1 MLVNLFNTVKGY
13 GVPVTLQ
20 EFLDLLTALDKKLI
34 FADWNDFYYLS
45 RTMLVK
51 DEKNFDKFDR
61 AFDVYFKGIENMD
74 DLIKMIIPEDWIRK
88 QFEKELTPEELKKIK
103 DLGGLEKLL
112 QEFKKRLEEQ
122 EKQHHGG
129 NKWIGTAGTSP
140 FGNDG
145 NHPNGIR
152 VGGKSNKGMAAKVWE
167 DRTFKNLDDSLQL
180 GVRNLKIALRK
191 LRKMTR
197 KGDQFEFDLTNTINS
212 TAKNAGYLELEYIR
226 EKMNDINLIVF
237 FDIGG
242 SMDPFVKVCEEL
254 FSAAKSEFKNLE
266 YYYFHNCI
274 YESVWKDNFRR
285 NENRITT
292 QSILSKFTKN
302 HKLIIVG
309 DASMAPYELT
319 NPGGSIEH
327 WNKQSGEQWI
337 RKLNGYFHKSVW
349 LNPVHEDH
357 WDYTSSIKM
366 ISGLMDKKM
375 FPLTISGISD
385 AVGYLSKRH

>member
-129 NKWIGTAGTSP
+129 NKSVSYT
-140 FGNDG
+140 
-145 NHPNGIR
+145 H
-152 VGGKSNKGMAAKVWE
+152 
-167 DRTFKNLDDSLQL
+167 
-180 GVRNLKIALRK
+180 
-191 LRKMTR
+191 
-197 KGDQFEFDLTNTINS
+197 LT
-212 TAKNAGYLELEYIR
+212 L
-226 EKMNDINLIVF
+226 
-237 FDIGG
+237 
-242 SMDPFVKVCEEL
+242 P
-254 FSAAKSEFKNLE
+254 
-266 YYYFHNCI
+266 
-274 YESVWKDNFRR
+274 
-285 NENRITT
+285 
-292 QSILSKFTKN
+292 TK
-302 HKLIIVG
+302 
-309 DASMAPYELT
+309 A
-319 NPGGSIEH
+319 
-327 WNKQSGEQWI
+327 
-337 RKLNGYFHKSVW
+337 
-349 LNPVHEDH
+349 
-357 WDYTSSIKM
+357 
-366 ISGLMDKKM
+366 
-375 FPLTISGISD
+375 
-385 AVGYLSKRH
+385 

>member
-13 GVPVTLQ
+13 GVPVTLR

-167 DRTFKNLDDSLQL
+167 DRNFKNLDDSLQL

-197 KGDQFEFDLTNTINS
+197 KGDQF
-212 TAKNAGYLELEYIR
+212 
-226 EKMNDINLIVF
+226 
-237 FDIGG
+237 
-242 SMDPFVKVCEEL
+242 
-254 FSAAKSEFKNLE
+254 
-266 YYYFHNCI
+266 
-274 YESVWKDNFRR
+274 
-285 NENRITT
+285 
-292 QSILSKFTKN
+292 
-302 HKLIIVG
+302 
-309 DASMAPYELT
+309 
-319 NPGGSIEH
+319 
-327 WNKQSGEQWI
+327 
-337 RKLNGYFHKSVW
+337 
-349 LNPVHEDH
+349 
-357 WDYTSSIKM
+357 
-366 ISGLMDKKM
+366 
-375 FPLTISGISD
+375 
-385 AVGYLSKRH
+385 